1 MSVFTPEVPPVRVP
15 CSRCH
20 GDGYVARKPPSSG
33 ACQARWWDM
42 TNEPFTEWTC
52 GRPVP
57 RGERY
62 CPEHQRQL
70 AALGKLQAPG
80 DDR

>member
-1 MSVFTPEVPPVRVP
+1 MTAPTPEVPPVRVT

-33 ACQARWWDM
+33 ECQARWWDM
-42 TNEPFTEWTC
+42 TVEPFQEWTC
-52 GRPVP
+52 GRPVA

-70 AALGKLQAPG
+70 AALAELPTPG
-80 DDR
+80 GDR